1 MIFELCS
8 KLVLMIIKYHISYV
22 EVFWRSKDIIS
33 SHKSYFR
40 QLLAKCQGIFWD
52 FRFLKIWLAIWPKVA
67 GNMICGRK
75 LSLWTSKTLLHN
87 LYDILW
93 SLEPIS
99 NTIEKSWFSQYF
111 PFRILKGK
119 YYKNHDFSIVLKIG
133 SNDHKISYKL
143 CRSVL
148 EVQRD
153 NFRPPIIFPATF
165 GQMASHILRSRKS
178 QKSP

>member
-1 MIFELCS
+1 MI
-8 KLVLMIIKYHISYV
+8 
-22 EVFWRSKDIIS
+22 
-33 SHKSYFR
+33 
-40 QLLAKCQGIFWD
+40 G
-52 FRFLKIWLAIWPKVA
+52 
-67 GNMICGRK
+67 GRK
-75 LSLWTSKTLLHN
+75 LSLWTSKTLLHS

-99 NTIEKSWFSQYF
+99 NTIEKSWFWQYF

-119 YYKNHDFSIVLKIG
+119 YCQNHDFSIVFEIG

-178 QKSP
+178 QNSPKNRFWPKIQISIEWPILAEMMIYGRKWVPEVF